1 MQRARRVDRYAQSM
15 HREAQRHL
23 AGWMLQPIAEPIAE
37 EARRKLGSAIKV
49 DVMRPL
55 IEIAATP

>member
-1 MQRARRVDRYAQSM
+1 MI
-15 HREAQRHL
+15 REAQRHL